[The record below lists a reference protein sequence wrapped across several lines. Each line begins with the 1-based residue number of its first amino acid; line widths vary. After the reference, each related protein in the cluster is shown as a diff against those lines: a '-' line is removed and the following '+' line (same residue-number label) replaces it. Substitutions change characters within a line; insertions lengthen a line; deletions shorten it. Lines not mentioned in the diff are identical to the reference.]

1 MKYAIVE
8 SGGKQ
13 YKAVEGVAIEVD
25 RLPDAVGTELKFESV
40 LLMVDDENVT
50 VGTPFVSGFQVKATV
65 LEHFRGKKV
74 ITFKYRPKKRIR
86 VKGGHRQHYTRLMID
101 QVGKPG
107 EARKVVKA
115 EAAPKVES
123 KRQKPSAAAKKATA
137 KKAETKKVETK
148 KVEKKTEPKKAVTKK
163 AETKKVAPKKAD
175 TKKAETKKA
184 EPKKSEKAPAKK
196 STSKDTGSKAKPTKS
211 TSTKAKSTATKK
223 STEKKSSKP
232 SSKTTK

>member
-13 YKAVEGVAIEVD
+13 YKAVEGEAIEVD
-25 RLPDAVGTELKFESV
+25 RLPDTVGTELKFESV
-40 LLMVDDENVT
+40 LLMVDGENVT
-50 VGTPFVSGFQVKATV
+50 VGTPFASDFQVIATV
-65 LEHFRGKKV
+65 LEHFKGKKV

-107 EARKVVKA
+107 EAKKVVKA
-115 EAAPKVES
+115 EEAPKAES
-123 KRQKPSAAAKKATA
+123 KRQKPSAAAKKASA
-137 KKAETKKVETK
+137 KKAETKKAETK
-148 KVEKKTEPKKAVTKK
+148 KAAPKKAETKKTVTKK
-163 AETKKVAPKKAD
+163 AETKKV
-175 TKKAETKKA
+175 ES
-184 EPKKSEKAPAKK
+184 KKSEKAPAKK
-196 STSKDTGSKAKPTKS
+196 STSKTTASKSTATKS

>member
-13 YKAVEGVAIEVD
+13 YKAVEGEAIEVD

-40 LLMVDDENVT
+40 LLMVDGENVT
-50 VGTPFVSGFQVKATV
+50 VGTPFVSGFQVIATV
-65 LEHFRGKKV
+65 LEHFKGKKV

-107 EARKVVKA
+107 EAKKVVKA
-115 EAAPKVES
+115 EATPKTEA
-123 KRQKPSAAAKKATA
+123 KRQKPSAAAKKASA
-137 KKAETKKVETK
+137 KKAEAKKVETK
-148 KVEKKTEPKKAVTKK
+148 KVE
-163 AETKKVAPKKAD
+163 

-184 EPKKSEKAPAKK
+184 ERTHAAPIRQARRTPAPRRPVCAAG
-196 STSKDTGSKAKPTKS
+196 TSCTAGSPGARS
-211 TSTKAKSTATKK
+211 
-223 STEKKSSKP
+223 
-232 SSKTTK
+232 

>member
-13 YKAVEGVAIEVD
+13 YKAVEGEAIEVD
-25 RLPDAVGTELKFESV
+25 RLPQAVGTELNFESV

-65 LEHFRGKKV
+65 LEHFKGKKV

-101 QVGKPG
+101 LVGKPG

-115 EAAPKVES
+115 EAAPKAES

-148 KVEKKTEPKKAVTKK
+148 KVETKK
-163 AETKKVAPKKAD
+163 AAPKKTV

-184 EPKKSEKAPAKK
+184 EPKKSEKNPAKK
-196 STSKDTGSKAKPTKS
+196 STSKSTASKSTATKS

>member
-25 RLPDAVGTELKFESV
+25 RMPEAVGTEFDLENV
-40 LLMVDDENVT
+40 LLMVDGENVT

-65 LEHFRGKKV
+65 LEHFKGKKV

-101 QVGKPG
+101 HVGKPG
-107 EARKVVKA
+107 EAKKTVKA
-115 EAAPKVES
+115 EVAPKAES
-123 KRQKPSAAAKKATA
+123 KRQKPSAAAKKTTA

-148 KVEKKTEPKKAVTKK
+148 KVETKKAVTKKAAPKKTVTKK
-163 AETKKVAPKKAD
+163 AETKKAA
-175 TKKAETKKA
+175 
-184 EPKKSEKAPAKK
+184 PKKSEKAPAKK
-196 STSKDTGSKAKPTKS
+196 STSKSTASKSTATKS
-211 TSTKAKSTATKK
+211 TSTKAKSTTTKK